1 MPGLLHHAQLPLDYQ
16 VFPKHFKSKPYSALV
31 TCFNLEMSL
40 SVTVVQLV
48 TFNAIYSYKSHLS
61 RAHSHQLD
69 KALGLGRALD
79 VWDQA
84 SCRPNTSAPES
95 CHCPVGQ
102 VELLPKGRVGGEKAW
117 V

>member
-1 MPGLLHHAQLPLDYQ
+1 
-16 VFPKHFKSKPYSALV
+16 
-31 TCFNLEMSL
+31 MSL

-84 SCRPNTSAPES
+84 SCSPVTAQLVRWSFFPREEWEGRRPGSEISKFFHQSLGHSKSKA
-95 CHCPVGQ
+95 GQ
-102 VELLPKGRVGGEKAW
+102 IQEAVKQQDFSV
-117 V
+117 